1 MTHGRYAM
9 RFGGLSFLA
18 GLMAG
23 GVAGLLYAP
32 QSGAR
37 TRRQLVNVAAD
48 AKERVGEMAED
59 ATEAAERV
67 VERGR
72 SLVNM

>member
-1 MTHGRYAM
+1 MTHGRYGVI
-9 RFGGLSFLA
+9 FGGLSFLA
-18 GLMAG
+18 GLVAG

-37 TRRQLVNVAAD
+37 TRRQLARAADD
-48 AKERVGEMAED
+48 AKERAGEMVED
-59 ATEAAERV
+59 ATEAAQRV

-72 SLVNM
+72 VLVNI